1 MLPAAVTVTRCFY
14 LRPYL
19 LLLLLLLL
27 VLLLLTAAAAAA
39 NYWHVAGWLA
49 GWVVGSG
56 ACICIIVYTGAVLSV
71 GGWYDAEDP
80 LGPFAV
86 YYGSTANNPT
96 NDQVQINCIDPFS

>member
-1 MLPAAVTVTRCFY
+1 MLLLAAACCCFC
-14 LRPYL
+14 L

-27 VLLLLTAAAAAA
+27 TAAAAAAA
-39 NYWHVAGWLA
+39 NYWHVAGWL
-49 GWVVGSG
+49 GRRVGRMHMYY
-56 ACICIIVYTGAVLSV
+56 VYTGAVLSV

-96 NDQVQINCIDPFS
+96 NDQVQINCIDPSS